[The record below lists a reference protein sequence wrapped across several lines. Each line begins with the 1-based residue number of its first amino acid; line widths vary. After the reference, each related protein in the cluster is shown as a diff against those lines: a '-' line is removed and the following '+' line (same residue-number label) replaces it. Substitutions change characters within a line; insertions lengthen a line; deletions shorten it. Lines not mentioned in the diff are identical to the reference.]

1 MQDHD
6 QQPQTSPSTSPMSPS
21 TYLST
26 DSPSTGLTAS
36 STGRT
41 ASCPSA
47 AALAGPS
54 WKGEQS
60 LLALLHSYELVSYL
74 VVAIDVV
81 GSESD
86 YSDANSYVLPL
97 ISTSYSI
104 EFIQHKLATGIH
116 NLITKTL
123 STWLLKGDGIGG
135 FEATPSSRSVVSRT
149 LGVVYSIANKNDSA
163 EVDC

>member
-1 MQDHD
+1 
-6 QQPQTSPSTSPMSPS
+6 MSPS

-41 ASCPSA
+41 ASSTHCPSA

-54 WKGEQS
+54 WKDEQS

-74 VVAIDVV
+74 AIAIDVV

-86 YSDANSYVLPL
+86 NSDANSYVLPL
-97 ISTSYSI
+97 ISISYSV
-104 EFIQHKLATGIH
+104 EFFQHKIASGMH
-116 NLITKTL
+116 NVITKAL
-123 STWLLKGDGIGG
+123 STWLLKGDGI
-135 FEATPSSRSVVSRT
+135 EATPSSRSVVSRT

-163 EVDC
+163 EVD